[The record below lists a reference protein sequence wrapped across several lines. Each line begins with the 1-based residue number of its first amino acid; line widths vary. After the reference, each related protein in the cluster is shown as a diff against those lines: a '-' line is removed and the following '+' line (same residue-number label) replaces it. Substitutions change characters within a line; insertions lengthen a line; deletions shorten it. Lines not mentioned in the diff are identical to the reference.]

1 MTCTRRR
8 WAPVPAVFEDSD
20 QPPEPN
26 SWMTRDRVNVFFSLQ
41 NWRWSTGLDH
51 SDSVVP
57 ADLLP
62 SHASAMQGVRQAH
75 IRSTARLVS
84 AKLPKNGLP
93 AWLLLLWIW
102 TNSRFKENERLIEI
116 GRDWWRMD
124 RPKYYVQNSL
134 GFLFVRMVEY
144 LIEFSCPIMLACVRK
159 Y

>member
-1 MTCTRRR
+1 MAMADSFTVVVDVSAGVVVFVAQRYISASAATCLEYLCTVKEGAGLLGPLLLLPPRSGPEIPGVSVELGRL
-8 WAPVPAVFEDSD
+8 AVVTGAYILEFKNIHGYLTQFIISV
-20 QPPEPN
+20 
-26 SWMTRDRVNVFFSLQ
+26 RLQ

-93 AWLLLLWIW
+93 A
-102 TNSRFKENERLIEI
+102 
-116 GRDWWRMD
+116 
-124 RPKYYVQNSL
+124 
-134 GFLFVRMVEY
+134 
-144 LIEFSCPIMLACVRK
+144 
-159 Y
+159 